1 MKTKILSVL
10 MCVIVFFGAVS
21 PIAFAVEE
29 TTVMPFTVD
38 PEKRVTDITE
48 LEEGENP
55 FNFTQKEK
63 EQRQNRKIMY
73 IVVLCIALVAAIVV
87 LVFNLRKIPDEEDMV
102 LGDSKKNDKSKGKTN
117 NEKNS

>member
-10 MCVIVFFGAVS
+10 MCVIVFLGVVS
-21 PIAFAVEE
+21 PIALAVEE

-73 IVVLCIALVAAIVV
+73 IVVLCIALVLAIVV
-87 LVFNLRKIPDEEDMV
+87 LVFNLRKIPDEENIE
-102 LGDSKKNDKSKGKTN
+102 LGDSKKNEKSKEKAN